1 MENSF
6 QKNEILTSTNKK
18 PLGEI
23 LIESGLI
30 TASQIEIALQQ
41 QSEKD
46 LRVGE
51 ILASHN
57 WIKQKTAD
65 FFATQWDELIQEKQ
79 KKPLVYYFRHSGLLN
94 EDEINS
100 LVEEQKTQEKQVRFH
115 RLAVERGYVKQITVD
130 FFLSNIFNIY
140 SFYQHPV
147 VGFHFEI

>member
-6 QKNEILTSTNKK
+6 QKNENLISTNKK

-30 TASQIEIALQQ
+30 TASQIEVALQQ
-41 QSEKD
+41 QDEKG
-46 LRVGE
+46 LRIGE

-79 KKPLVYYFRHSGLLN
+79 KKPFIYYFRH
-94 EDEINS
+94 
-100 LVEEQKTQEKQVRFH
+100 
-115 RLAVERGYVKQITVD
+115 
-130 FFLSNIFNIY
+130 
-140 SFYQHPV
+140 
-147 VGFHFEI
+147 